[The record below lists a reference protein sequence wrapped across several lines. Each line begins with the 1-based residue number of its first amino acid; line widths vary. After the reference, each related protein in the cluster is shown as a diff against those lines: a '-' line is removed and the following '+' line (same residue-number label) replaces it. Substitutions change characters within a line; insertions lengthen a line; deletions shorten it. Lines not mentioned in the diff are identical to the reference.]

1 MWFYNPDG
9 TLDVCGN
16 GCRCAVR
23 SARDLNV
30 ITKDDCTFEAKDGVH
45 VGKIIAENVLVSLV
59 SCIIIANNADF

>member
-45 VGKIIAENVLVSLV
+45 VGKIIG
-59 SCIIIANNADF
+59 